1 MKIIGEKLKSSREES
16 GLSQKEVAEDL
27 KVAVTDI
34 ENVEIGNQKA
44 FADIFLFK
52 KLIYDYAKYLG
63 MNYEELMEE
72 FNEYMFEYTSRIP
85 VAAIEK
91 ISKEKELQEQ
101 SKPALSP
108 YTILNKKNK
117 RRNIIIIVLS
127 ILLVASL
134 VTTIIVV
141 RNNRQ
146 NNSNSTLAALI

>member
-27 KVAVTDI
+27 KASVTDI

-44 FADIFLFK
+44 FSDIFLFK

-101 SKPALSP
+101 NKPALSP
-108 YTILNKKNK
+108 YTIKNRKNK
-117 RRNIIIIVLS
+117 RKNLIIIVLS
-127 ILLVASL
+127 ILLIASL
-134 VTTIIVV
+134 VTTIVV
-141 RNNRQ
+141 LGNGRQ

>member
-27 KVAVTDI
+27 KVSVADI
-34 ENVEIGNQKA
+34 ENVEVGNQKA
-44 FADIFLFK
+44 FPDIFLFK

-91 ISKEKELQEQ
+91 ISKERELAEQ

-108 YTILNKKNK
+108 YTIMNRKNK

-127 ILLVASL
+127 ILLVISL
-134 VTTIIVV
+134 ATTIIVI

-146 NNSNSTLAALI
+146 NNNSSTLAALI

>member
-27 KVAVTDI
+27 KVSVTDI

-44 FADIFLFK
+44 FPDIFLFK
-52 KLIYDYAKYLG
+52 KLIYDYAKYIG

-91 ISKEKELQEQ
+91 ISKEKELEEQ
-101 SKPALSP
+101 NKPALSP
-108 YTILNKKNK
+108 YTIMNRKNK

-127 ILLVASL
+127 ILLAISL
-134 VTTIIVV
+134 VTTIIVIG
-141 RNNRQ
+141 NNRQ

>member
-27 KVAVTDI
+27 KVTVADI

-91 ISKEKELQEQ
+91 ISKEKELAEQ

-108 YTILNKKNK
+108 YTILNRKNK

-134 VTTIIVV
+134 ITTIIVV
-141 RNNRQ
+141 GNNRQ